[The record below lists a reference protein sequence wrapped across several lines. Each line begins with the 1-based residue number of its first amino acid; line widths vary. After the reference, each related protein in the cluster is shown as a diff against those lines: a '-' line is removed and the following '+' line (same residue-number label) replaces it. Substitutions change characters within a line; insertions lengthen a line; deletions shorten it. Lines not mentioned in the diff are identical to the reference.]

1 VVGGQVAAT
10 TTTTTTPTTPKT
22 TAATNGTTTN
32 PLETKTKICESKAP
46 QVYSIVSS
54 SNGT

>member
-1 VVGGQVAAT
+1 VVGGQVAA
-10 TTTTTTPTTPKT
+10 TTTTPTTPKT